1 MTWLFPFH
9 LVWNICDKKSKCRF
23 HILKI
28 KKKDSRSL
36 FSVSSR
42 NVIKYQTSS
51 PSWYTRWFLESFFLS
66 YKKNT
71 IEKHFFYREVQLGGF
86 KFLFFLVPAELDVL
100 LGIKV
105 TYFHY
110 KDETFVK
117 MDIGWLG
124 QFLLLT
130 AFHLHSKWLA
140 QAKIFLSFRKLDRLF
155 GIASIQ

>member
-1 MTWLFPFH
+1 M
-9 LVWNICDKKSKCRF
+9 
-23 HILKI
+23 
-28 KKKDSRSL
+28 
-36 FSVSSR
+36 
-42 NVIKYQTSS
+42 NVRERKTQIEK
-51 PSWYTRWFLESFFLS
+51 
-66 YKKNT
+66 KKNT

-124 QFLLLT
+124 QFSLLT
-130 AFHLHSKWLA
+130 AFHLHSK
-140 QAKIFLSFRKLDRLF
+140 
-155 GIASIQ
+155 